1 MNSFFL
7 DCLTPLYE
15 YKDLRKRIRL
25 PGVRT
30 VADIS
35 NREID
40 ELAYRSRTAVAFCST
55 LLTAMF
61 TLEEIKFV
69 PDIEHMDATRI
80 HYIKETAKRSFSIYC
95 GNSKEAILQ
104 MSRNIENGLRRRLK
118 DLKAKILKFEH
129 RQ

>member
-1 MNSFFL
+1 
-7 DCLTPLYE
+7 
-15 YKDLRKRIRL
+15 
-25 PGVRT
+25 
-30 VADIS
+30 
-35 NREID
+35 
-40 ELAYRSRTAVAFCST
+40 
-55 LLTAMF
+55 MF